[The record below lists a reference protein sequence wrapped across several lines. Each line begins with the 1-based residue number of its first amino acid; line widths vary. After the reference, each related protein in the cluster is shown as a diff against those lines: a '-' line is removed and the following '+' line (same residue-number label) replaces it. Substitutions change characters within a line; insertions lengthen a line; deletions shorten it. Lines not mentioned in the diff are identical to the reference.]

1 DGMGNEA
8 RFDNI
13 TGISTNYSG
22 GYRAW
27 VCDNDNGKV
36 KLIYE
41 NSGPMTF
48 DLLLPSNQSTTTTTT
63 PTFSWNQS
71 NDNDT
76 RLDTIKYEL
85 KITSIYDGTVTT
97 ISDILDTSHVVSV
110 PLNENNHYRWRVTA
124 SDLYGETAESFEE
137 QTFFVNTTNDAPVLI
152 TIPDKTVDEDQSL
165 SFHLNVNDI
174 DNSSY
179 DLVFTPESQNTALI
193 PNDSIIISNITN
205 YSAEFDGSSGTIEID
220 NIIIDST
227 AFTMEGWFKANT
239 LPNGDYYNLLCYGD
253 SYWTEGA

>member
-1 DGMGNEA
+1 MTGVQTCALPIFSIENDEITNLTIIAGQEGELNDIDGMGNEA
-8 RFDNI
+8 RFKNI
-13 TGISTNYSG
+13 TGISTNSSG

-76 RLDTIKYEL
+76 PLDTIKYEL
-85 KITSIYDGTVTT
+85 KITSLYDGTVTT

-110 PLNENNHYRWRVTA
+110 PLNENNHYSWRVTA
-124 SDLYGETAESFEE
+124 SDLYGETAEDRKS
-137 QTFFVNTTNDAPVLI
+137 TRL
-152 TIPDKTVDEDQSL
+152 
-165 SFHLNVNDI
+165 
-174 DNSSY
+174 NSSHVVISY
-179 DLVFTPESQNTALI
+179 AVFCLKKKK
-193 PNDSIIISNITN
+193 N
-205 YSAEFDGSSGTIEID
+205 Y
-220 NIIIDST
+220 
-227 AFTMEGWFKANT
+227 K
-239 LPNGDYYNLLCYGD
+239 
-253 SYWTEGA
+253 